1 VLPLRCNPNSASAS
15 SASLSKTEAHQI
27 VPLHSHAFRNWLI
40 HQFFSEHE
48 ILPRASVLREVIH
61 LLEAKT
67 QFGNVPRVQISRRV
81 ASAPG
86 KVILDLYNDQGEV
99 VEISPTGW
107 HVTQNLGV
115 YFRSSRSARPL
126 PHPEKSAAALAK
138 LRAVLHLTPE
148 HFTRCMSWLTSA
160 MSPAGPYPI
169 LVVQGAGKSSV
180 ASLLRSLIDP
190 GSAPFCPA
198 PNSSRDLQSLAA
210 HNWILALDRIEQRP
224 SRMLRHLIRLSTG
237 ETFAARDRPSDPE
250 PFHVFLE
257 RPLLF
262 TTSAALAP
270 ELAACAVIIEAPVVV
285 VADDRLRPQILGA
298 LCDAVSA
305 SMTPGKT
312 QFANNGIAD
321 AVGLSMQNQAEWTG
335 TATEL
340 LARLRTANPSIQWPA
355 TAKGLSQLLGK
366 TSLGAVT
373 FKSVQHPQGHRSIQ
387 LRAKM
392 VVLAKDAQTL
402 SLAPPPPSMSA
413 PKRAAIMPMPD
424 VRESPTRRSSRSSG

>member
-1 VLPLRCNPNSASAS
+1 MSHPSHTRASQIDALITTASLATPLQSGLGQAFISLPLQ
-15 SASLSKTEAHQI
+15 TESHQI

-198 PNSSRDLQSLAA
+198 PNSSRDLQSLAS
-210 HNWILALDRIEQRP
+210 HNWILALDEIEQLP
-224 SRMLRHLIRLSTG
+224 SRMLRQLIRLSTG

-250 PFHVFLE
+250 PFHVHLQC
-257 RPLLF
+257 PLLL
-262 TTSAALAP
+262 TTSQPLAP
-270 ELAACAVIIEAPVVV
+270 ELAQRAIIIDAPAPAVDCEH
-285 VADDRLRPQILGA
+285 LRSQLLGA
-298 LCDAVSA
+298 LCSAVSA
-305 SMTPGKT
+305 
-312 QFANNGIAD
+312 
-321 AVGLSMQNQAEWTG
+321 
-335 TATEL
+335 EL
-340 LARLRTANPSIQWPA
+340 AKSIQPKKIDNPVKMRRTAIQSPVPMSVHPRSRTCA
-355 TAKGLSQLLGK
+355 NASAARSPPVYGK
-366 TSLGAVT
+366 IEAS
-373 FKSVQHPQGHRSIQ
+373 SVP
-387 LRAKM
+387 
-392 VVLAKDAQTL
+392 
-402 SLAPPPPSMSA
+402 
-413 PKRAAIMPMPD
+413 
-424 VRESPTRRSSRSSG
+424 